1 VAPTVSITDNA
12 PGVATGPTT
21 FTFTFSEAVT
31 GFDASDV
38 SVSAGATKGAFT
50 ALSAAVYTLVIVP
63 PGNAVGDITVV
74 VPAAAAVDVAGNR
87 SVAAAGVVQSFD
99 TDTTRP
105 TVTVTDNVPGATA
118 TGPVT
123 FTFTFSE
130 PVSGFTASDVVV
142 SGGSKGA
149 LTATSDV
156 AFSIVVTPTAGVQ
169 SGVITV
175 DLPAGAVVDRGENT
189 NAAARATQA
198 YDTQRLSS
206 FTVDDNVSPNR
217 GDVNNGETT
226 NDRTPSITLTLDA
239 VLGSGETLSFSRD
252 GQVVRSLT
260 SGRTLSFTEPTISTG
275 PHTYSAVIT
284 DAAGNTTLL
293 DLNGSLAGT
302 SFVFSVI

>member
-1 VAPTVSITDNA
+1 M
-12 PGVATGPTT
+12 
-21 FTFTFSEAVT
+21 
-31 GFDASDV
+31 
-38 SVSAGATKGAFT
+38 
-50 ALSAAVYTLVIVP
+50 
-63 PGNAVGDITVV
+63 
-74 VPAAAAVDVAGNR
+74 
-87 SVAAAGVVQSFD
+87 
-99 TDTTRP
+99 
-105 TVTVTDNVPGATA
+105 
-118 TGPVT
+118 
-123 FTFTFSE
+123 
-130 PVSGFTASDVVV
+130 
-142 SGGSKGA
+142 
-149 LTATSDV
+149 
-156 AFSIVVTPTAGVQ
+156 VVTPTAGVQ

-189 NAAARATQA
+189 NLASTRASQA

-217 GDVNNGETT
+217 GDVDNGDIT

-275 PHTYSAVIT
+275 QHTYSAVIA